1 MLADAQGLKP
11 GLSLSN
17 ARTSSASAMPVD
29 PTCRQTP
36 LRLAGHRDGVAMTEE
51 LLLPPILR
59 AKIRNPVIR
68 KNMQQ
73 PNMQTY
79 QSNTADS
86 LFCCAP
92 T

>member
-1 MLADAQGLKP
+1 MLADAQGLKAVERADVKCISDA
-11 GLSLSN
+11 G
-17 ARTSSASAMPVD
+17 RVD

-79 QSNTADS
+79 Q
-86 LFCCAP
+86 
-92 T
+92 